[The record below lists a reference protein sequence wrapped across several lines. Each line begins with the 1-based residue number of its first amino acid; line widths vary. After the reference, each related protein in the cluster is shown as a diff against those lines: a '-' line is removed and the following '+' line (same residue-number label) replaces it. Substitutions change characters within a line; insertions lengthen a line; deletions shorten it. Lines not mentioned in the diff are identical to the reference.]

1 MQKPIIYSIYLALL
15 LFSIEG
21 NGQTYVY
28 SESHQEYLK
37 SDLELNEFDRNEW
50 EIIKR
55 SIVDGVA
62 EESYEIRE
70 GEGNPFLTDKDN
82 PYKQSRKSYNDYLKS
97 KKGYQPKRLP
107 EKDKPKN
114 RRDSSDASLSIPSG
128 LGTIL
133 AFIII
138 PLFALLIFYLFFKA
152 PIEKKSKSI
161 SKDLES
167 MIPTEIP
174 KTELELLLD
183 EALDKEDYREAIRIY
198 FIFII
203 RGLIVK
209 DWIVWEKEKT
219 NFSYL
224 AEMRNKPYASE
235 FESTVSVYEI
245 VWYGERKLTK
255 EEYYALEPRFKN
267 LVKNLDQ

>member
-37 SDLELNEFDRNEW
+37 SDLELSEFNRNEW

-114 RRDSSDASLSIPSG
+114 RRDSSGASLSIPSG